1 MNINISFSIGG
12 VCVRLFQAGDVEIL
26 HRPWVRVMRI
36 GPFLPNGVPFD
47 PFTVRAMT
55 IAFEVGWRVLQLAGL
70 KSGRE
75 ALAAKIIVAAA
86 NGEHDPRKLVMT
98 ALTELGVQRIG
109 RGRFCV
115 AAFTANRSPETTI
128 RPN

>member
-75 ALAAKIIVAAA
+75 ALAAKI
-86 NGEHDPRKLVMT
+86 
-98 ALTELGVQRIG
+98 
-109 RGRFCV
+109 GRFCV